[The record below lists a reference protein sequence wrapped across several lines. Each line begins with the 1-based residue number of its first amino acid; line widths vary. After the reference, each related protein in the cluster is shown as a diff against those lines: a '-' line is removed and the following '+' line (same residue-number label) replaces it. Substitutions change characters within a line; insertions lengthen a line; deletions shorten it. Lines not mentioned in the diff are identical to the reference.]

1 MPLATWN
8 KVRCTFTAGHSTDGK
23 ELLLQTKQCTA
34 DAATKGQEFAK
45 HSKHKVRPVG
55 AACSVQPGARLR
67 YCCAP
72 ISGVAGHPGS
82 SGSRELVLWSDGA
95 VNNFSVCRPRGKLKA
110 IATCDF
116 PG

>member
-1 MPLATWN
+1 MPLATCS
-8 KVRCTFTAGHSTDGK
+8 KVMCTFTAGHSTDGK

-55 AACSVQPGARLR
+55 AACSV
-67 YCCAP
+67 
-72 ISGVAGHPGS
+72 VAGHPGS

-95 VNNFSVCRPRGKLKA
+95 VNNFSVCRPRGKSKA